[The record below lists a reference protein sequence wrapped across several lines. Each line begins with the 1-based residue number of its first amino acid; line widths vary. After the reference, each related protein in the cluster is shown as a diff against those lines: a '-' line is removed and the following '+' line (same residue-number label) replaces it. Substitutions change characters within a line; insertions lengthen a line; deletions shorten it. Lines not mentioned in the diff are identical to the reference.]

1 MSGSILLD
9 TNIII
14 NILKNNN
21 LTIQKVATY
30 HKIYFPV
37 IAIAELI
44 YGAYNAQNTEKKL
57 AEVEKIKTK
66 GITLYLDDATTYEYG
81 KIKSKLKQNGTPIP
95 ENDIW
100 IAAIAQQHQLPIF
113 TNDKHF
119 KQVENLEL
127 ISLINH

>member
-14 NILKNNN
+14 DVLKNDEA
-21 LTIQKVATY
+21 TIKKLATY
-30 HKIYFPV
+30 NKVYYPI

-44 YGAYNAQNTEKKL
+44 YGAYNAQNTTKKL
-57 AEVEKIKTK
+57 SEVEKIKTK
-66 GITLYLDDATTYEYG
+66 GISLYVDDATTYEYG

-100 IAAIAQQHQLPIF
+100 IAAIALQHQLPVF

-119 KQVENLEL
+119 EKVENLEI
-127 ISLINH
+127 ISLIKN

>member
-14 NILKNNN
+14 NILKSDNT
-21 LTIQKVATY
+21 TIQKVAAY
-30 HKIYFPV
+30 QKIYYPI

-57 AEVEKIKTK
+57 AEVEKIKAK
-66 GITLYLDDATTYEYG
+66 GITLYLDDTTTYEYG

-95 ENDIW
+95 ENDILDSNNSPTTP
-100 IAAIAQQHQLPIF
+100 IA
-113 TNDKHF
+113 HF
-119 KQVENLEL
+119 YKR
-127 ISLINH
+127 

>member
-14 NILKNNN
+14 DVLKNDEA
-21 LTIQKVATY
+21 TIKKLATY
-30 HKIYFPV
+30 NKVYYPI

-44 YGAYNAQNTEKKL
+44 YGAYNAQNTTKKL
-57 AEVEKIKTK
+57 SEVEKIKTK
-66 GITLYLDDATTYEYG
+66 GISLYVDYATTYEYG

-100 IAAIAQQHQLPIF
+100 IAAIALQHQLPVF

-119 KQVENLEL
+119 EKVENLEI
-127 ISLINH
+127 ISLIKN